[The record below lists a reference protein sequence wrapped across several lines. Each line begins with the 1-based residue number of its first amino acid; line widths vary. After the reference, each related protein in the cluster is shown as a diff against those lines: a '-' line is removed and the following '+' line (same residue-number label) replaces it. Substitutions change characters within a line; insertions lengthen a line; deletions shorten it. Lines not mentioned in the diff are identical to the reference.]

1 MRLVQAIILD
11 PKIALHTPQKLWLST
26 GIRALDHAC
35 ETLYRPGGQ
44 YPLQQLALSAIRDLF
59 TYLPQCVDKEGED
72 VEARG
77 RLQVAAWMSLFPSR
91 LETALGPCE
100 CPSQHE
106 VTKDLANMLHR
117 NQHMRSGTASA
128 LRTPF
133 PMACARFS
141 HSQIQCEP
149 WRERSPQL
157 APNVPC

>member
-1 MRLVQAIILD
+1 MSIILGGTILLVLHIWLMPATQAIILD
-11 PKIALHTPQKLWLST
+11 PKVALHTPQKLWLST

-59 TYLPQCVDKEGED
+59 TYLPQCMDKDGED

-100 CPSQHE
+100 YRLRSA
-106 VTKDLANMLHR
+106 VTSLVADTFRH
-117 NQHMRSGTASA
+117 
-128 LRTPF
+128 
-133 PMACARFS
+133 
-141 HSQIQCEP
+141 
-149 WRERSPQL
+149 
-157 APNVPC
+157 

>member
-1 MRLVQAIILD
+1 MRLSQAIILD
-11 PKIALHTPQKLWLST
+11 PKLALHTPQKLWLST

-59 TYLPQCVDKEGED
+59 TYLPQCVDIEGED

-100 CPSQHE
+100 WPPQHE
-106 VTKDLANMLHR
+106 VTNDLANKFRRDQRTRLD
-117 NQHMRSGTASA
+117 TVSA
-128 LRTPF
+128 PHIPF
-133 PMACARFS
+133 PMACARYS
-141 HSQIQCEP
+141 HFQILCEP
-149 WRERSPQL
+149 WRERSRRL
-157 APNVPC
+157 VPNVPC